1 MFRKALSIVLA
12 ASALLSTRAL
22 AKETVDDHQTAQ
34 KLSACCDRMCA
45 KNRDHSQ
52 KATVGKATVARGASS
67 HADENAFGDRP
78 YWVGP

>member
-1 MFRKALSIVLA
+1 MFRRALFLVVA

-22 AKETVDDHQTAQ
+22 AKETVDDHQTEQ
-34 KLSACCDRMCA
+34 KLPACCERMCA
-45 KNRDHSQ
+45 KM
-52 KATVGKATVARGASS
+52 TVGKATVARDASS